1 MNDETKLEIIT
12 RCLITKDILEAKENK
27 KENITVNLEKLLQRA
42 EQINEMIFDEE
53 LMKKVSEMLEG

>member
-12 RCLITKDILEAKENK
+12 RCLITNDILEAKENK